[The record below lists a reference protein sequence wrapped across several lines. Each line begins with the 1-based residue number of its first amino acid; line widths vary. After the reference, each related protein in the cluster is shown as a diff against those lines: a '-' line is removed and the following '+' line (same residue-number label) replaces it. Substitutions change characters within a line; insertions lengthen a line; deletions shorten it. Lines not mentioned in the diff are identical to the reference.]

1 MKQKTDD
8 NILKLEIRLRF
19 TPWAIILFS
28 RAFINYLSSMLLCFF
43 TGCHKNYDVDPLLS
57 TSLEYSFV
65 ICIPATNEFFQKD
78 VSKDE
83 FRPIILLIGNCYHL

>member
-1 MKQKTDD
+1 MKRKTDD
-8 NILKLEIRLRF
+8 NILKIEIRLRF

-28 RAFINYLSSMLLCFF
+28 RVLIIFQVCFF
-43 TGCHKNYDVDPLLS
+43 TGCYKNYDVDPLLS

-65 ICIPATNEFFQKD
+65 IWIPATIEFFQKD

-83 FRPIILLIGNCYHL
+83 FCPMVLLIGNCYHL